1 MNKFLKHP
9 TVAIIWTVVLAC
21 NTTQKQEPT
30 LAYESYTLDNGLKI
44 VLHQD
49 HSDPIVALTIQY
61 HVGSGREKPGK
72 TGFAHFFEHMLFQRS
87 ENLPR
92 NAFFNHI
99 AAMGGSFNGST
110 NADGTN
116 YYETVPR
123 DALEKILWMESDR
136 MGFFINTVTQ
146 GGLDREIDI
155 VSNEKR
161 QNYDTQPYGQ
171 TSIIIAKEL
180 YPHGHPYS
188 WTTIGEIDDLRSA
201 TIDDVKEFY
210 AAYYVPGNATMVL
223 AGDFDREQAKEL
235 IQKYFGEIPKGADVP
250 KPAPRPV
257 QLNQIKRL
265 MWEDDFAKLP
275 EISIVF
281 PGVEQYHKDANALS
295 ALVSL
300 IAEGKQSPL
309 YKIIVEEKKLA
320 PSVRGTGI
328 LREIAGSMQFSVR
341 AFEGI
346 NLNDVYEAIHEAF
359 ERFESEGVNEQELQR
374 FKVMSEVS
382 LYNRIGG
389 IQGKASMMARD
400 NEFGGSPVASFNEVK
415 KYQEVTKEQ
424 IMDVYN
430 QYIKGKNYVA
440 LSTVPKGQKDLAL
453 ANSVPALVSTENVDE
468 IESKSQA
475 GKLVDDDYTRTPSAI
490 DRSVE
495 PDYLPNKP
503 EITVPDVW
511 TFNALNNLKVYG
523 ITHSELPV
531 IQANISIKGGSLL
544 DPAGKKGVAYLN
556 ALLMNEGT
564 ALKTVDQLES
574 AMGLLG
580 ARISISSGTE
590 GMNVFISGLSKNFP
604 QVLEL
609 VEEMLLQPRFD
620 EEAFQRV
627 KMQTKSMIRQNSA
640 NPGSIARTTRDILLY
655 GPDATFATPE
665 YGTAT
670 TIDNITMDDIKA
682 FYTAN
687 VSPSVASLS
696 IAGNIDKITC
706 ERLLASLGNQWKA
719 KEVTIPEP
727 VQGVPAEGS
736 TIYFVDNPGV
746 TQSIIYLSKRGMP
759 MSDPKYYPSVIANY
773 RLGSGSQGILFDVI
787 RLQRGY
793 TYGASSSFSAGTYY
807 NSFNASSSVQGSVTK
822 ESVELFKELVG
833 TYGERFDETML
844 QVTKTSMTKAMASSF
859 ETIGALVNMLNNIAN
874 YGLPFDYVKQNEKM
888 LNTITVDQIKDVINK
903 TMNPDDLVYVV
914 VGDAKTQMEPLGRL
928 GLGKPVPFPNP

>member
-1 MNKFLKHP
+1 MNKFLKNLS
-9 TVAIIWTVVLAC
+9 VAAILLVAFAC
-21 NTTQKQEPT
+21 ETAQKQEPT
-30 LAYESYTLDNGLKI
+30 LTYESYRLDNGLKV

-92 NAFFNHI
+92 NAFFTNI

-161 QNYDTQPYGQ
+161 QGYDTQPYGQ
-171 TSIIIAKEL
+171 TSIIMAKEL
-180 YPHGHPYS
+180 YPQGHPYS

-210 AAYYVPGNATMVL
+210 ATYYVPGNATMVL
-223 AGDFDREQAKEL
+223 AGDFDKEQAKAL
-235 IQKYFGEIPKGADVP
+235 IEKYFGEIPKGADVP
-250 KPAPRPV
+250 KPTPRHA
-257 QLNQIKRL
+257 QLNQKKHL
-265 MWEDDFAKLP
+265 VWEDDFAKLP
-275 EISIVF
+275 DLVISF
-281 PGVEQYHKDANALS
+281 PGVEQYHTDANALS
-295 ALVSL
+295 AMASL
-300 IAEGKQSPL
+300 IASGKQSPL

-320 PSVRGTGI
+320 PSVSGYSSG
-328 LREIAGSMQFSVR
+328 REMAGNVQFSVR

-346 NLNDVYEAIHEAF
+346 NLNDVYEAIYEAF
-359 ERFESEGVNEQELQR
+359 ARFEEEGVNEEELQR
-374 FKVMSEVS
+374 LKVMQEVN
-382 LYNRIGG
+382 LYNRIAG

-415 KYQEVTKEQ
+415 NYQAVTKAQ

-430 QYIKGKNYVA
+430 RYIKGKNYVA
-440 LSTVPKGQKDLAL
+440 LSTVPKGQTDLVL
-453 ANSVPALVSTENVDE
+453 ANSTPAVVSTEKVDE

-475 GKLVDDDYTRTPSAI
+475 GKLVDDDYARTPSVF

-495 PDYLPNKP
+495 PDYLPNRP
-503 EITVPDVW
+503 EITVPAIW
-511 TFNALNNLKVYG
+511 TFKGHNDLNVYG
-523 ITHSELPV
+523 ITHNELPV
-531 IQANISIKGGSLL
+531 IQANLSIKGGSLL
-544 DPAGKKGVAYLN
+544 DPAGKKGLAFLN
-556 ALLMNEGT
+556 ARLMNEGT
-564 ALKTVDQLES
+564 ALKTPDELES

-580 ARISISSGTE
+580 ARISVSSGSE
-590 GMNVFISGLSKNFP
+590 GMNVIISGLSKNFP
-604 QVLEL
+604 QVMEL

-620 EEAFQRV
+620 EQAFERV

-640 NPGSIARTTRDILLY
+640 NPGSIARITRDILLY
-655 GPDATFATPE
+655 GADGAFATPE
-665 YGTAT
+665 YGTAA
-670 TIDNITMDDIKA
+670 TIDNITIEDVKA
-682 FYTAN
+682 FYSAY

-696 IAGNIDKITC
+696 IAGDIDRATC
-706 ERLLASLGNQWKA
+706 ESLLTSLCHHWASKQIA
-719 KEVTIPEP
+719 IPEP
-727 VQGVPAEGS
+727 EQGIPAKGAA
-736 TIYFVDNPGV
+736 IYFVDNPGV
-746 TQSIIYLSKRGMP
+746 TQSMIYVSKKGMP
-759 MSDPKYYPSVIANY
+759 MNDPNYYPSVIANY
-773 RLGSGSQGILFDVI
+773 RLGSGAQGILFDVI

-807 NSFNASSSVQGSVTK
+807 NSFTASSSVQGSVTK
-822 ESVELFKELVG
+822 ESVELFKDLVG
-833 TYGERFDETML
+833 NYGERFDETML
-844 QVTKTSMTKAMASSF
+844 QMTKTSMTKAMASSF

-874 YGLPFDYVKQNEKM
+874 YGLPFDYVKQNERI
-888 LNTITVDQIKDVINK
+888 LNTITVDQIKDVISK
-903 TMNPDDLVYVV
+903 TMNPQDLVYVV
-914 VGDAKTQMEPLGRL
+914 VGDAKTQMEPLGGL
-928 GLGKPVPFPNP
+928 GLGRPVPMSR